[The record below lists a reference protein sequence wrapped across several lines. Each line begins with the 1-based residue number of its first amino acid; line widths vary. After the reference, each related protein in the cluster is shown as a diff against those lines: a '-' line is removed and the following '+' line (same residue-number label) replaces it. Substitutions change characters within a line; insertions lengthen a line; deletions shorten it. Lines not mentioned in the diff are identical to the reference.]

1 MLHNF
6 NRRKGDKNM
15 PNELDEMDTS
25 LINEEGNDVHVIN
38 KKVGVVLEPMDKFV
52 NVAVWFI
59 FIVGGLVYSSR
70 KVKAKN
76 YFQQLQQR
84 IQKDASAI
92 DNYQEQRVVILQ
104 NTAKLL
110 DKAIDLDKSTF
121 ENIAKYRSG
130 NNMEVDRNNL
140 ATQID
145 NVERSINVALENYP
159 ELKAHQEIAQAMQQN
174 SYLQQEI
181 TAAREKYNSD
191 VQLWNT
197 EIYQHWAKKYV
208 AAKNGYTTRIPFTA
222 SKVMKDKSKEV
233 FF

>member
-1 MLHNF
+1 
-6 NRRKGDKNM
+6 M

-38 KKVGVVLEPMDKFV
+38 KKVGVALEPMDKFV

-59 FIVGGLVYSSR
+59 FIIGGVVYASR

-92 DNYQEQRVVILQ
+92 DNYQEQRVIILQ

-110 DKAIDLDKSTF
+110 DKSIELDKSTF

-130 NNMEVDRNNL
+130 NVMDEDRNNI
-140 ATQID
+140 AKQID
-145 NVERSINVALENYP
+145 NIERSINVALENYP
-159 ELKAHQEIAQAMQQN
+159 DLKAHQDIAQAMQQN

-181 TAAREKYNSD
+181 SAAREKYNSD

-208 AAKNGYTTRIPFTA
+208 AAKNGYTTRIPFIA
-222 SKVMKDKSKEV
+222 SKAMKDKSKDV